1 MSILNFKTKKQNQQ
15 KLTMLTCYDFWSA
28 QLLNDTNID
37 AILVGDS
44 LAMVMHGY
52 NSTIPADCNLMALH
66 IEAVKKGAPKKFVV
80 GDMPFLS
87 NRKDLTTNMNNVEK
101 IMRAGAESIKI
112 EGADGN
118 LELIK
123 HCVSSGIPV
132 MGHLGLT
139 PQFIHQFGGFKVQGK
154 EKDKAEVIFNQ
165 ALQMQESGCYSLVL
179 ECVPTQ
185 LAERITKAL
194 DIPTIGI
201 GAGPHTDGQIL
212 VLQDML
218 GMNTEFKPKFVRQ
231 FIQGHELIKQACN
244 DYVDSVQEGTFPN
257 INESYEI

>member
-1 MSILNFKTKKQNQQ
+1 MSILKFKTKKQSGQ
-15 KLTMLTCYDFWSA
+15 KLSMLTCYDFWSA
-28 QLLNDTNID
+28 QLLNDTNVD

-44 LAMVMHGY
+44 LAMVMHGH
-52 NSTIPADCNLMALH
+52 NSTIPANCELMALH
-66 IEAVKKGAPKKFVV
+66 IQAVKKGAPKKFVV

-87 NRKDLTTNMNNVEK
+87 NRKDLKTNMDNVET
-101 IMRAGAESIKI
+101 IMRAGAEAIKI
-112 EGADGN
+112 EGAIGN
-118 LELIK
+118 LELIQ
-123 HCVSSGIPV
+123 HCVNSGVPV

-139 PQFIHQFGGFKVQGK
+139 PQFIHQLGGFKVQGK
-154 EKDKAEVIFNQ
+154 EKDKAELIYKQ
-165 ALQMQESGCYSLVL
+165 ALMMQESGCFSLVL

-185 LAERITKAL
+185 LAERITKDL

-231 FIQGHELIKQACN
+231 FIQGHEMIKTACN
-244 DYVDSVQEGTFPN
+244 NYVDAIQSGNFPN
-257 INESYEI
+257 INESYEV

>member
-1 MSILNFKTKKQNQQ
+1 MSILNFKSKKQNQQ
-15 KLTMLTCYDFWSA
+15 KISMLTCYDYWSA
-28 QLLNDTNID
+28 QLLNETEID

-44 LAMVMHGY
+44 LAMVMHGES
-52 NSTIPADCNLMALH
+52 STIPATCDLMALH
-66 IEAVKKGAPKKFVV
+66 IQAVKKGAPNKFVV

-87 NRKDLTTNMNNVEK
+87 NRKDLKTNMDNVEK
-101 IMRAGAESIKI
+101 IIRAGAEAIKI

-118 LELIK
+118 LDLIQ
-123 HCVSSGIPV
+123 HCVSSGVPV

-154 EKDKAEVIFNQ
+154 HKEQ
-165 ALQMQESGCYSLVL
+165 ADLIYKQAQLMQESGCFALVL

-185 LAERITKAL
+185 LAERITHSL
-194 DIPTIGI
+194 DVPTIGI

-218 GMNTEFKPKFVRQ
+218 GMNTNFKPKFVRQ
-231 FIQGHELIKQACN
+231 FIQGQELIKNACN
-244 DYVDSVQEGTFPN
+244 EYVEAVNQKTFPN
-257 INESYEI
+257 IKESYEI